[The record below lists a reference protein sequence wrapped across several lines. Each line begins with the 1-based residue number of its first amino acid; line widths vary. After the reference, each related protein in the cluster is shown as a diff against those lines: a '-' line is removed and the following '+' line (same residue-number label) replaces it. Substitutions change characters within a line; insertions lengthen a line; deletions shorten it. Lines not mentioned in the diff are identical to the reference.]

1 MTRTRA
7 WKGLGRVVKCL
18 RFGRKH
24 VVWHSGNRRS
34 HMRVC
39 MCVRVFL
46 LWFFCCLNVSF
57 SFEDGFGV
65 AWLWVFLILRLW
77 VRSLLARLTVLFV
90 WCVVIGLTLF
100 VYDLIDF
107 VFVIDFWLIHTS
119 DRKII
124 KETTLFAYVKK
135 IIIMN
140 LSCTSILVINIS
152 ILIIN

>member
-1 MTRTRA
+1 MAFGKSKIAYARMYVRA
-7 WKGLGRVVKCL
+7 CIFIMIFLLFECFVFVRGWFWCRVVM
-18 RFGRKH
+18 G
-24 VVWHSGNRRS
+24 
-34 HMRVC
+34 
-39 MCVRVFL
+39 
-46 LWFFCCLNVSF
+46 
-57 SFEDGFGV
+57 
-65 AWLWVFLILRLW
+65 FLILRLW
-77 VRSLLARLTVLFV
+77 VRSLLARLTVFFV

-140 LSCTSILVINIS
+140 LSCTSILVININ